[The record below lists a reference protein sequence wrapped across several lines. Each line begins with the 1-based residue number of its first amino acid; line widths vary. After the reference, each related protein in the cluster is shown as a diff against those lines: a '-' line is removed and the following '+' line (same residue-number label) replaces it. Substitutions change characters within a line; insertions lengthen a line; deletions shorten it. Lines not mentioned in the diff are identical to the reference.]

1 MSCSLGSP
9 GLGAGMTR
17 GCSCPLPALAG
28 SQAETPGMQT
38 AVRWMQ
44 QAAKPVAG
52 SEQRGRA
59 SGSGLPAT
67 RTAAPLRLL
76 EKGPH
81 RSCLWKNS
89 ELEAA
94 FPWQLQCSV
103 VQPRRAQPSPA
114 PGPLPPR
121 LRLCSIPS
129 CQHLLEHAASHDAV
143 CGSSSTWSIP
153 LPSPPFP
160 DTAFPPA
167 LLSHGSGTRHG
178 ADRGTAGIVSLLL

>member
-38 AVRWMQ
+38 AVRWMP

-94 FPWQLQCSV
+94 FPWQLQRSV
-103 VQPRRAQPSPA
+103 VQPRRAQPSPGAA
-114 PGPLPPR
+114 PASAAALLHPLLPAFIGTR
-121 LRLCSIPS
+121 CLSRC
-129 CQHLLEHAASHDAV
+129 CVRQQQHLVHPAAV
-143 CGSSSTWSIP
+143 
-153 LPSPPFP
+153 
-160 DTAFPPA
+160 TAFP
-167 LLSHGSGTRHG
+167 
-178 ADRGTAGIVSLLL
+178 